1 MEGASNL
8 LFIFA
13 AMARIQLSLPAT
25 LPFACELTI
34 RVTDLNYGAHLGN
47 DRLLGLIHEARYQYF
62 EHYGYT
68 ELRAEGVS
76 FIMGDCAIVYLK
88 EGFHGQRL
96 RCEVG
101 VGDYANSSFDVYYRL
116 SLVETGE
123 RFAEAKTGLVCF
135 DYDTRRVQRV
145 PAALRARLG
154 DATLLPQPSDTE
166 PV

>member
-1 MEGASNL
+1 
-8 LFIFA
+8 
-13 AMARIQLSLPAT
+13 MARIQLSLPAE

-68 ELRAEGVS
+68 ELQAEGVS
-76 FIMGDCAIVYLK
+76 FIMGDCAIVYIK

-101 VGDYANSSFDVYYRL
+101 VGDYARSSFDVFYRFT
-116 SLVETGE
+116 LVETGE

-135 DYDTRRVQRV
+135 DYDTRKVKRV
-145 PAALRARLG
+145 PEALRARLG
-154 DATLLPQPSDTE
+154 DAFLTTPPPNPET
-166 PV
+166 V